1 MPAAPTKHVP
11 DFALMDALRGLPP
24 LTEKQ
29 ADCLKFVAEYFMAQR
44 YYPTQRE
51 VAEAMHL
58 RSSTAAMYL
67 TPLVNKG
74 FLSREPR
81 RRRNIMLTPAGIKK
95 LGLMGIDVRGQL
107 LASEEP

>member
-1 MPAAPTKHVP
+1 MPVAPTKHTP
-11 DFALMDALRGLPP
+11 DIALMDALRGLPP
-24 LTEKQ
+24 LTDKQ
-29 ADCLKFVAEYFMAQR
+29 FACLRFVAEYFMAQR

-58 RSSTAAMYL
+58 RSSTASTFL

-74 FLSREPR
+74 FLTREPR

-95 LGLMGIDVRGQL
+95 LGLMGIDVRGKL
-107 LASEEP
+107 LAADES